1 MGTHER
7 HWMHRSV
14 IASPRI
20 EGSLISRFH
29 RSFARSRVC
38 LLVYTR
44 TIVPKFASPV
54 VEIKI
59 TSQQQRPALRQ
70 GISSMLANVKQRLSA
85 GVCVGA
91 FRKQIQS
98 LAGASYSV
106 ILVGHNKCGT
116 AVGPYQ
122 GTIIACEFS
131 RRGCGGRIRNATSI
145 INVSS

>member
-106 ILVGHNKCGT
+106 ILVGAQQVRHCRRTLPRYNHRVRIQP
-116 AVGPYQ
+116 AWLRRPYSQ
-122 GTIIACEFS
+122 
-131 RRGCGGRIRNATSI
+131 RD
-145 INVSS
+145 VDY